1 MEGPLAICVPAK
13 LLSENSIVQQQNTKI
28 IIIKLEKSLL
38 RICVFNVLEMK
49 ITACHVL
56 LFPMKL
62 YFFSRKLFNIF
73 III

>member
-1 MEGPLAICVPAK
+1 MAICVPAK

-62 YFFSRKLFNIF
+62 YFLAENFLTYLLLFKLF
-73 III
+73 